1 MCHFL
6 MATTCNIT
14 KAASIKRILVKNE
27 SSDIW
32 GEGAVADLNKVQQ
45 HTEAL
50 SEVCFYF
57 RLALILPF
65 AESASFNS
73 FCGF

>member
-1 MCHFL
+1 MNPEIFDF
-6 MATTCNIT
+6 
-14 KAASIKRILVKNE
+14 E
-27 SSDIW
+27 
-32 GEGAVADLNKVQQ
+32 GEAAVADLNKVQQ

-65 AESASFNS
+65 GGSASFNS